1 VFHVPAIVS
10 ELTVDASLKDRLQ
23 MVETFRLAKLAT
35 AHQTAETKAN
45 RTFQTVRF
53 WLALTRHAPQR

>member
-1 VFHVPAIVS
+1 MFHVPAIVS

-23 MVETFRLAKLAT
+23 TVETFRLAKLAT
-35 AHQTAETKAN
+35 ADQKAETKAN
-45 RTFQTVRF
+45 RTFQTVRS